1 MTLDAVDPD
10 YVYLTVEFSQLGR
23 FEFPFGRQATLAD
36 ALYSDGS
43 FSSETANPSQIYM
56 LHSARTDAAM
66 VTALHLDA
74 CDISSVVLATR
85 LNLRAN

>member
-10 YVYLTVEFSQLGR
+10 YVYLTVEFSQPGR

-43 FSSETANPSQIYM
+43 FSSGTQIP
-56 LHSARTDAAM
+56 ARFICCIARGLTLQWSRHCTSTHVILAA
-66 VTALHLDA
+66 LFW
-74 CDISSVVLATR
+74 R
-85 LNLRAN
+85 RG